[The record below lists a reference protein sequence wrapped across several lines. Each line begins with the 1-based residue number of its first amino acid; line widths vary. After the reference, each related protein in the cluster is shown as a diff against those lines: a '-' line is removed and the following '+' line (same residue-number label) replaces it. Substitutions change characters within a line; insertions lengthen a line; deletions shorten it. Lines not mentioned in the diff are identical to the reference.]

1 MKRTALIV
9 WTLLKVA
16 TAILV
21 VVWWV
26 LHLRELDSYL
36 GIWLPGWARLPGLV
50 LLIVGGL
57 VVLVCGGV
65 LSNRGIL
72 TSGNGVLPTEFVAFG
87 PFRYVRNPMSL
98 GVVLLFFGLGLYE
111 SSLSLVVFAA
121 LLFFSLHLVVIYVEE
136 PGLEKRFGENYRLY
150 KRSVNRWLPKF

>member
-1 MKRTALIV
+1 MKKAGLIV
-9 WTLLKVA
+9 WTVVKVA
-16 TAILV
+16 IAILV
-21 VVWWV
+21 VVWCV
-26 LHLRELDSYL
+26 LHLRKLDSYL
-36 GIWLPGWARLPGLV
+36 GIWLPGWVRLPGLV
-50 LLIVGGL
+50 FLIAAGV

-72 TSGNGVLPTEFVAFG
+72 TSGNGVLPTVFVAFG

-111 SSLSLVVFAA
+111 SSLSIVVFAA
-121 LLFFSLHLVVIYVEE
+121 LLFLFLHMVVIYVEE